1 MQAIQI
7 KLISTVILLSFL
19 LVILTAGYY
28 GVFTRGQ
35 TYADQDFMTLWA
47 GGKALLRGVNPY
59 DEAIWNP
66 IQIEY
71 GSTWLPNPI
80 TPYPLWTH
88 FVFVPL
94 ALLSV
99 DLAAACWLALSTLAL
114 FAILLLLLVLH
125 EHVLPSRIE
134 LIGILFAAYISRWT
148 VVTLL
153 NGQISLVLT
162 LVLALFLFLVQRG
175 QPFTAGIVLALIAIK
190 PSSFIIFV
198 PLFGV
203 WLVGQRCWRVIAGGL
218 IGLVVMLIV
227 SLIIQPGWVLAWSG
241 VRDKLV
247 VTAQTPTVWG
257 LAYALST
264 TWWSLIGL
272 ILTVGLTAMLGYF
285 ILFWRDLTEADAVSL
300 TVAASLFLT
309 PYAWPYEHAL
319 LLIPLILL
327 YSQYRS
333 PIALLAFIAMCT
345 ILPWFLFWIAQ
356 RRGIDNLSALVPL
369 VIGLCVSAHLIWRRI
384 HQAATSDIAQL
395 GHNELTSSV

>member
-1 MQAIQI
+1 MAAQSHYA
-7 KLISTVILLSFL
+7 LSAVDSL
-19 LVILTAGYY
+19 HV
-28 GVFTRGQ
+28 
-35 TYADQDFMTLWA
+35 
-47 GGKALLRGVNPY
+47 
-59 DEAIWNP
+59 
-66 IQIEY
+66 
-71 GSTWLPNPI
+71 
-80 TPYPLWTH
+80 
-88 FVFVPL
+88 VPL

-285 ILFWRDLTEADAVSL
+285 LLFWRDLTEADAVSL

>member
-1 MQAIQI
+1 MAAQSHYA
-7 KLISTVILLSFL
+7 LSAVDSL
-19 LVILTAGYY
+19 HV
-28 GVFTRGQ
+28 
-35 TYADQDFMTLWA
+35 
-47 GGKALLRGVNPY
+47 
-59 DEAIWNP
+59 
-66 IQIEY
+66 
-71 GSTWLPNPI
+71 
-80 TPYPLWTH
+80 
-88 FVFVPL
+88 VPL

-114 FAILLLLLVLH
+114 YAILLLLLVLH

-162 LVLALFLFLVQRG
+162 LVLALFLLLVQRG
-175 QPFTAGIVLALIAIK
+175 QPFTAGIVLALITIK

-285 ILFWRDLTEADAVSL
+285 LLFWRDLTEADAVSL
-300 TVAASLFLT
+300 TVA
-309 PYAWPYEHAL
+309 
-319 LLIPLILL
+319 
-327 YSQYRS
+327 
-333 PIALLAFIAMCT
+333 
-345 ILPWFLFWIAQ
+345 
-356 RRGIDNLSALVPL
+356 
-369 VIGLCVSAHLIWRRI
+369 
-384 HQAATSDIAQL
+384 
-395 GHNELTSSV
+395 